1 MQIFFWSVLK
11 YNKYTY
17 EFRLGSF
24 LRPFIKGNFP
34 SYNFP
39 SGTSQMCNQEKV
51 LGGNCTSDK
60 YFLFKQSTVYK
71 ACIII
76 WQGEPRQSPF
86 YSLLP
91 GINLRVVNSIQK
103 YVIINIKRR
112 IMFLQCQVFPQVYS
126 YINILLLS
134 TYINIL
140 L

>member
-34 SYNFP
+34 SYNFLP
-39 SGTSQMCNQEKV
+39 KCVIRKKFQAVIVQ
-51 LGGNCTSDK
+51 LDK

>member
-17 EFRLGSF
+17 EFSVRFF
-24 LRPFIKGNFP
+24 LKAFYQGQLPKLQFP
-34 SYNFP
+34 
-39 SGTSQMCNQEKV
+39 SQMCNQEKV